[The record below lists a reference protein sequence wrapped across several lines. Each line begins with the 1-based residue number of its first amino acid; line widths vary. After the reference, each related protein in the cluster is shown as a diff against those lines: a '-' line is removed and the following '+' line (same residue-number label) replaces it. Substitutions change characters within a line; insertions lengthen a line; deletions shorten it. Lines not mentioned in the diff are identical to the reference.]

1 MTHIRY
7 EIVQHDGGWAYKLGD
22 VFSETHATHEG
33 ALRAAREAAARQT
46 ISGETRPILFQ
57 DSDGHWHEETAQ
69 GTDRPDAEIDD
80 TAETAAPKTP

>member
-22 VFSETHATHEG
+22 VFSETHATHDE

-57 DSDGHWHEETAQ
+57 DSAGRWHEETAQ
-69 GTDRPDAEIDD
+69 GTDRPDTEIEDPAV
-80 TAETAAPKTP
+80 TRKSS